1 MKNYVS
7 NEDRSAKMFDS
18 DFMEFFTHIHPSL
31 PLVIYVP
38 VVLYSLYVTH
48 EQMSDSQRILLF
60 IGGMIVWTVTE
71 YALHRHVFHFIP
83 ENAWGKRLHFIMHG
97 VHHDYPNDSRR
108 LVMAPAISIPLSI
121 VFFFLFEAVC
131 GPRFVYPFFAGF
143 MTGYL
148 CYDMT
153 HYAIHHFSMK
163 NRVGNYLRKHHFRH
177 HYSDA
182 DINFGVSSPVWDV
195 VFGTLN
201 NEGKENSEPVLLD
214 VDSRVKQS

>member
-7 NEDRSAKMFDS
+7 NEDKSAKMFDS
-18 DFMEFFTHIHPSL
+18 GFMEFFTHIHPAL

-48 EQMSDSQRILLF
+48 VEMNASSRFFLF
-60 IGGMIVWTVTE
+60 AGGVFIWTLTE
-71 YALHRHVFHFIP
+71 YALHRHVFHLIP
-83 ENAWGKRLHFIMHG
+83 ENIWGKRLHFIMHG

-121 VFFFLFEAVC
+121 FFFFLFKTVC
-131 GPRFVYPFFAGF
+131 GPRYVFPFFAGF
-143 MTGYL
+143 ITGYL
-148 CYDMT
+148 LYDMT
-153 HYAIHHFSMK
+153 HYAIHHLAMK
-163 NRVGNYLRKHHFRH
+163 NRLCNYLRKHHFRH
-177 HYSDA
+177 HYSDS
-182 DINFGVSSPVWDV
+182 DVNFGVSSPMWDV

-201 NEGKENSEPVLLD
+201 DERKENSEPAILD